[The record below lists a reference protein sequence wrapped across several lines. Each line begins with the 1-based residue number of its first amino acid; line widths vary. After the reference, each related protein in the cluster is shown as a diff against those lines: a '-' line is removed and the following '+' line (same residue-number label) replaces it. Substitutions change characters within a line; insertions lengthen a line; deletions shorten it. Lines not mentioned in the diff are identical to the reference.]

1 MMWGVLLVF
10 WSLSPNNFNGTNSN
24 VFNVN
29 SSGNLNNNNV
39 NNTGAVAPSYLLRLG
54 HLMPPRVAGKI
65 SCDERKH
72 PNGNLTKIG
81 NKSISRRT
89 KRVLEY
95 IWSTPHCVLVTKWD
109 FWLHFLCKNARM
121 SSKSCKK
128 IVFWRN
134 VCYN

>member
-1 MMWGVLLVF
+1 M
-10 WSLSPNNFNGTNSN
+10 NTNGNANMFDCSGD
-24 VFNVN
+24 
-29 SSGNLNNNNV
+29 GNLNNANV
-39 NNTGAVAPSYLLRLG
+39 NNTAGAVAPSYLLRLG

-72 PNGNLTKIG
+72 PDGNLTKIG

-109 FWLHFLCKNARM
+109 FWLHFLNAYL
-121 SSKSCKK
+121 K
-128 IVFWRN
+128 IVEINFGL
-134 VCYN
+134 YYH